1 MLSFNLKN
9 AFSKKVA
16 ESIPVLNENSLM
28 MPFPEGCT
36 HCGACIDNCPSK
48 AIDIIDD
55 RWTIDLGRC
64 VFCLECTEICPEHLL
79 TKIPALDYALT
90 RDEMVY
96 TESKGP
102 DYRYERLPEEFIR
115 SFGRSISI
123 REIDAGSCNA
133 CETEINC
140 CSNPYYDMGR
150 FGLKI
155 VASPRH
161 ADVFIVTGPMTEN
174 MVEATERTYD
184 AAPFPKMVIAAGT
197 CAISNGIFVDG
208 DVREG
213 GVGSVLH
220 PDMYI
225 IGCPPS
231 PNRIIRSI
239 LKAFGFIEQR

>member
-1 MLSFNLKN
+1 MLSFDLRN

-16 ESIPVLNENSLM
+16 ESIPVLNGNMLS

-36 HCGACIDNCPSK
+36 HCGVCIGNCPSK
-48 AIDIIDD
+48 AISIVDGE
-55 RWTIDLGRC
+55 WTIDIGRC
-64 VFCLECTEICPEHLL
+64 VFCLECTEICPDDAL
-79 TKIPALDYALT
+79 TKIPAPDYALS
-90 RDEMVY
+90 RDGMVY
-96 TESKGP
+96 SESKRP
-102 DYRYERLPEEFIR
+102 DYHYETLPKEIIR

-140 CSNPYYDMGR
+140 CSNPYYDMAR

-174 MVEATERTYD
+174 MVEAAQRTYD
-184 AAPFPKMVIAAGT
+184 AAPYPKMVIAAGT

-213 GVGSVLH
+213 GAESVLH

-239 LKAFGFIEQR
+239 LRAFGIIGQR